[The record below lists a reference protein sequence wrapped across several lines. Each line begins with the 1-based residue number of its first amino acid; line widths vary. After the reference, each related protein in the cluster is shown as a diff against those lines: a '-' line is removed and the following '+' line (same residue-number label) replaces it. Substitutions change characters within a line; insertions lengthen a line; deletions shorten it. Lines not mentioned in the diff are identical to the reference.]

1 MTKILVVAFML
12 HGAVHVAETSPLP
25 QGICQKAVQAFDSL
39 PGVLSVRC
47 D

>member
-1 MTKILVVAFML
+1 MKILVIAFML
-12 HGAVHVAETSPLP
+12 HGTVQVAETPPLP

-39 PGVLSVRC
+39 PGVVSVRC